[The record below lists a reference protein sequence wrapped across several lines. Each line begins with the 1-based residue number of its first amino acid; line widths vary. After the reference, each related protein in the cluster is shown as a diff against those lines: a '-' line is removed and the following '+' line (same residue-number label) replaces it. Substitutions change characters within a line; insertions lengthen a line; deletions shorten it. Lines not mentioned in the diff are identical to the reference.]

1 MPYFVYIMAN
11 GLRGT
16 LYIGVTNDLVRRAYE
31 HREGLIN
38 GFSKR
43 YDVKSLVHFEL
54 FDDVEAAI
62 RREKR
67 LKHWNRQWKIDLIER
82 LNPEWDDLYNRLL

>member
-16 LYIGVTNDLVRRAYE
+16 LYIGATNDLVRRAYE

-43 YDVKSLVHFEL
+43 YGVKSLVHFEL

>member
-1 MPYFVYIMAN
+1 MPYFVYIMAS

-43 YDVKSLVHFEL
+43 YGVKSLVHFEL

>member
-1 MPYFVYIMAN
+1 MPYFVYIMAS